1 MRNLTRSWEDMTS
14 RERIV
19 AMSLATGGVIA
30 IINSSVWAVAVC
42 YIIRQRALVK
52 RAQAE
57 AQARLAG
64 STLAQRDAIADSI
77 TDGVTDGVTM
87 EEA

>member
-1 MRNLTRSWEDMTS
+1 MRHLSRSWEDMTS

-19 AMSLATGGVIA
+19 AMSLATGGVVA

-42 YIIRQRALVK
+42 YIMRQRALVK

-64 STLAQRDAIADSI
+64 SARAQRDAI
-77 TDGVTDGVTM
+77 TDGVTYGVTM